1 MSLGCVS
8 PGSLSILGR
17 GTGAPQSGIYNL
29 WAAGPRKGAA
39 ATQHVSTPQGAVSS
53 PTCDLALLS
62 PSFHP
67 FVSAFQQSGYV
78 PEIFQTRL
86 LAALK
91 IFPLLC
97 PELLATFHH
106 LCNHIYS
113 STGQGWNP
121 PQKGKIQSLS
131 FTSVVWCL
139 HQGFITRLSTAPA
152 YTFYC
157 TANNTVLSRYS
168 GIQCWMHI

>member
-29 WAAGPRKGAA
+29 WAAGPRQGAA

-67 FVSAFQQSGYV
+67 FVSAFQQSGCV
-78 PEIFQTRL
+78 PEIQDF
-86 LAALK
+86 
-91 IFPLLC
+91 
-97 PELLATFHH
+97 
-106 LCNHIYS
+106 S
-113 STGQGWNP
+113 NP
-121 PQKGKIQSLS
+121 PPGSVKNISS
-131 FTSVVWCL
+131 FVPGVIGHVPPPLQPHLLL
-139 HQGFITRLSTAPA
+139 HWSRMKSPSERK
-152 YTFYC
+152 
-157 TANNTVLSRYS
+157 NTVTQLYLSRVMLTS
-168 GIQCWMHI
+168 GFHN